1 MIVSLRHPTDRAIHP
16 VHRQIT
22 AALLYLP
29 EYLHQELAR
38 LWRGWLQ
45 SRRLPGYSAALAA
58 WLSDLK
64 RDPTPNRIRRFG
76 QALVLA
82 AELPQ
87 DIGHIHAH
95 FLHTPASVARYTAL
109 LTGLGWTVSAHA
121 RDLCTMPEWE
131 KPTKLAVAEWI
142 VTCTAL
148 ERCRHAS
155 PVSR

>member
-1 MIVSLRHPTDRAIHP
+1 MIVAMRHPPAGAIHL

-29 EYLHQELAR
+29 ESLHQELAR

-82 AELPQ
+82 AELPR

-109 LTGLGWTVSAHA
+109 LTGLGWPGSAHA
-121 RDLCTMPEWE
+121 RATSTIPDWE
-131 KPTKLAVAEWI
+131 TRTKLAEAEWI
-142 VTCTAL
+142 VTCTELA
-148 ERCRHAS
+148 RC
-155 PVSR
+155 

>member
-58 WLSDLK
+58 WLSDLE

-76 QALVLA
+76 PALGLA
-82 AELPQ
+82 AAPPPGLR
-87 DIGHIHAH
+87 HIPAH
-95 FLHTPASVARYTAL
+95 FLHSPAS
-109 LTGLGWTVSAHA
+109 
-121 RDLCTMPEWE
+121 
-131 KPTKLAVAEWI
+131 
-142 VTCTAL
+142 
-148 ERCRHAS
+148 
-155 PVSR
+155 